1 MLGEGEDTGVEGDQ
15 ADAAPAGEC
24 QQMGVGHLAI
34 TDDQRNIVIDER
46 YVVSQ
51 EAVASHGA

>member
-1 MLGEGEDTGVEGDQ
+1 
-15 ADAAPAGEC
+15 
-24 QQMGVGHLAI
+24 MGVGHLAI

>member
-1 MLGEGEDTGVEGDQ
+1 MGEGEDTGVEGDQ